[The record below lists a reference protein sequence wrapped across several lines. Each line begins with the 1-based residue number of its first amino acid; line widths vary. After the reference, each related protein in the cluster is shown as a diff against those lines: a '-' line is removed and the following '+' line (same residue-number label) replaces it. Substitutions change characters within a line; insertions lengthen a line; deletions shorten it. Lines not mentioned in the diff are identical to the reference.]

1 MRECMI
7 VIKALADENRVRI
20 LMVLRGRELCVC
32 EIIDLLGLAPSTVS
46 KHMSILKNAHLVES
60 RKDSRWV
67 YYRLAQ
73 DDTIPEAINAISWV
87 TNCLKDDRII
97 CEDDRRVKENGP
109 LVCKKSKDNST

>member
-1 MRECMI
+1 MHYSYKSI
-7 VIKALADENRVRI
+7 GYENRVRI

-32 EIIDLLGLAPSTVS
+32 EIINLLGLAPSTVS

-73 DDTIPEAINAISWV
+73 DDTTPEAVSAISWV
-87 TNCLKDDRII
+87 TNCLKHDRTI
-97 CEDDRRVKENGP
+97 CEDDLRIKKNGSSM
-109 LVCKKSKDNST
+109 CEGSKNYK